1 MFKNNLNSMDATA
14 ATIYKLPDEFKQF
27 RTNVFR
33 NDFNETRQK
42 YGTECK
48 YISIAYNFVSFLNID
63 IFSHHAE
70 KFFNLHICKMW
81 KGLLLKMVW
90 RMISALLL
98 LQGALQIFPNGVAV
112 PFRKHSAT
120 TRRIWTHKL
129 YTKTNRCWW
138 RLRK

>member
-63 IFSHHAE
+63 IFSHMQKSSSIFTSARCE
-70 KFFNLHICKMW
+70 KVFFSRWFGGRYQLCYCFKEHCKFSQTV
-81 KGLLLKMVW
+81 L
-90 RMISALLL
+90 
-98 LQGALQIFPNGVAV
+98 
-112 PFRKHSAT
+112 PFRSGNT
-120 TRRIWTHKL
+120 QQRRGGFGR
-129 YTKTNRCWW
+129 TNCTQ
-138 RLRK
+138 KPTVADDA